1 MINESISGGNYV
13 IQIALLQNT
22 EIQFILNFSMN
33 TVRFVKSFSKGQIT
47 IPKEFRDTFGIK
59 HDFWLKLYVESG
71 KLIAEPVEK
80 EGNQPD
86 YLKKL
91 LSIKGGWISKK
102 EIKKNREAV
111 EKQLKK
117 RAL

>member
-1 MINESISGGNYV
+1 
-13 IQIALLQNT
+13 
-22 EIQFILNFSMN
+22 MN

-59 HDFWLKLYVESG
+59 HDFWLKLYIESG

-80 EGNQPD
+80 EKNQSD

-91 LSIKGGWISKK
+91 LSIKGGWLSED
-102 EIKKNREAV
+102 EIKKNRAAV
-111 EKQLKK
+111 EKQLKE
-117 RAL
+117 RTL

>member
-1 MINESISGGNYV
+1 MYGELSILREPKINC
-13 IQIALLQNT
+13 LLQNT
-22 EIQFILNFSMN
+22 EFQYILDFSMS

-47 IPKEFRDTFGIK
+47 IPKEFRNAFGIRNE
-59 HDFWLKLYVESG
+59 FWLKLYIESG

-80 EGNQPD
+80 ERNQSD

-91 LSIKGGWISKK
+91 LAIKGGWISED
-102 EIKKNREAV
+102 EIKKNRAAV

-117 RAL
+117 QTL